1 MSCLSRRALCCMAAA
16 LSLTTLL
23 SRVAPLAA
31 QAAIPTVRV
40 GAQEWMRENLAV
52 THFRNGDGIPTFP
65 DSAAWAKAGMQRIPA
80 WVSYANTVANQV
92 RYGLLYNHH
101 AATDARGICPVG
113 FRVPSTAD
121 WQQLETTLTSA
132 RASARLKSA
141 TGWSN
146 DGNGTDDAGFGA
158 LPGGF
163 RTQNGVFFLESRV
176 GYWWTDDDRAFTAP
190 TALAIL
196 LFDYADTIFRI
207 EYPPA
212 IGQSVRCLRG

>member
-1 MSCLSRRALCCMAAA
+1 MSAVRAGLRYALRAAAA
-16 LSLTTLL
+16 LLALVATT
-23 SRVAPLAA
+23 PLAA
-31 QAAIPTVRV
+31 QDAVPTVRI
-40 GAQEWMRENLAV
+40 GAQEWMRDNLAV

-65 DSAAWAKAGMQRIPA
+65 DSAEWVRAGQQRIPG
-80 WVSYANTVANQV
+80 WVSYGNTLANQV
-92 RYGLLYNHH
+92 RYGLLYNHY
-101 AATDARGICPVG
+101 AATDPRGICPAG

-121 WQQLETTLTSA
+121 WRTLEATLTTA
-132 RASARLKSA
+132 RAGKRLKTT
-141 TGWSN
+141 TGWAQN
-146 DGNGTDDAGFGA
+146 TGVDDVGFGG

-176 GYWWTDDDRAFTAP
+176 GYWWTDDGRAFTAP

-212 IGQSVRCLRG
+212 IGQSVRCVRGG